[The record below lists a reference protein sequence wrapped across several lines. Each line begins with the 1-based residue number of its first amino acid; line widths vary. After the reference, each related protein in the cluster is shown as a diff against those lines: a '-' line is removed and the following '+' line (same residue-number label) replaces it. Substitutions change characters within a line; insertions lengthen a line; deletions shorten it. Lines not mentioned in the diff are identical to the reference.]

1 MQMANDMAVDVEV
14 FGLAA
19 DEAAPWLVSGERPW
33 RTRSPIPADSD
44 PHSEVELLLTRH
56 GVKLGE
62 VRLLHSTSWRADVPR
77 LVLTYVAILD
87 AGPAVRARWP
97 QAEPITRDV
106 VEQVWGI
113 PPTHA
118 ATQPPEEIAIDSVLE
133 HVLRHTAYLLE
144 TDATAAAA
152 LDETWCRHLAEL
164 RPVLA
169 NLYAVAH
176 SAA

>member
-1 MQMANDMAVDVEV
+1 MANEMAVDVEV

-19 DEAAPWLVSGERPW
+19 DEAAPWLVSGVRPW
-33 RTRSPIPADSD
+33 RSASVPSDSD
-44 PHSEVELLLTRH
+44 PHSEVELLLDRV
-56 GVKLGE
+56 GVKRSE

-77 LVLTYVAILD
+77 LVLTYVAVLD

-97 QAEPITRDV
+97 QAEPITLDV
-106 VEQVWGI
+106 AQQEWGI

-118 ATQPPEEIAIDSVLE
+118 ATKPPEEIAVSSVIE
-133 HVLRHTAYLLE
+133 HALRHMAFLLE

-152 LDETWCRHLAEL
+152 LDENWRTHLGEL

-169 NLYAVAH
+169 NLYSVAH